1 MHAAFGPG
9 LREDSVRT
17 GLALIA
23 AAWLAASTY
32 PAGAKGGPHG
42 GGAWR
47 QGKDAGEAAR
57 CPPTGDDRCDVRL
70 RLGDEPRR
78 SPPLRGACAEA
89 AGWRR
94 PARAALQGRGT
105 PCDALGMRPALLR
118 RVRRPG
124 ERVQRR
130 DVRQRRRRGLRG
142 RWRLRRA
149 LSNRPLGRA
158 VPGRGRGGSCSCRL
172 LCGVW
177 VAERRLRGRDALAS
191 RGASAIWLVPP
202 GAIFMT
208 ERHVR

>member
-1 MHAAFGPG
+1 MPASSDGMHAAFGPG

-105 PCDALGMRPALLR
+105 PCGALGMRPALLR

-130 DVRQRRRRGLRG
+130 DVRQRRHRGLRCRIAPSAERCQAAG
-142 RWRLRRA
+142 GA
-149 LSNRPLGRA
+149 VRA
-158 VPGRGRGGSCSCRL
+158 VAGCCAGCGSPS
-172 LCGVW
+172 
-177 VAERRLRGRDALAS
+177 
-191 RGASAIWLVPP
+191 GAFV
-202 GAIFMT
+202 GET
-208 ERHVR
+208 R